1 MTSRAASP
9 GRIRAPARPR
19 PEVSGRLLIAGCGDL
34 GVRLAGR
41 LPDRWQVTGL
51 RRSVER
57 LPDSLEPFAA
67 DLSDPA
73 SLSGLPRDWD
83 AVIYTATPDA
93 RDEAAYQ
100 RTYLDGFRH
109 LVDHVRADRL
119 LFVSSTAVYGQDAGE
134 WVDEDAETAPQ
145 RFNGQVLLQ
154 AEALA
159 RNAGGCVL
167 RFSGI
172 YGPGRE
178 ALIER
183 VRSGP
188 VACRREPPIWTNRI
202 HADDC
207 AAALALLL
215 HLADPDPVYLAT
227 DDAPTPRWDV
237 LSWLA
242 ERLDAPGPQPEP
254 DHSHDSEAPA
264 RQGKRVSAAR
274 LKATGFA
281 LQYPDFRSGYEALLA
296 CD

>member
-1 MTSRAASP
+1 VGA
-9 GRIRAPARPR
+9 
-19 PEVSGRLLIAGCGDL
+19 RLLIAGCGDL
-34 GVRLAGR
+34 GVRLADR
-41 LPDRWQVTGL
+41 LTDRWQVTGL
-51 RRSVER
+51 RRSADR
-57 LPDSLEPFAA
+57 LPDTVEPFAA
-67 DLSDPA
+67 DLADPA
-73 SLSGLPRDWD
+73 TLRRLPRDWD
-83 AVIYTATPDA
+83 AVIHTATPDA
-93 RDEAAYQ
+93 RDEAAYR

-109 LVDHVRADRL
+109 LVDHVRAGRL
-119 LFVSSTAVYGQDAGE
+119 VFVSSTAVYGQDGGE

-154 AEALA
+154 GEAIA
-159 RNAGGCVL
+159 REAGGCVL

-188 VACRREPPIWTNRI
+188 VGCRREPPVWTNRI

-207 AAALALLL
+207 ATALDHLL
-215 HLADPDPVYLAT
+215 HLPEPDPVYLAS

-242 ERLDAPGPQPEP
+242 ERLGAPGPTPDPDPRPEA
-254 DHSHDSEAPA
+254 SAG
-264 RQGKRVSAAR
+264 QGKRVSAAR